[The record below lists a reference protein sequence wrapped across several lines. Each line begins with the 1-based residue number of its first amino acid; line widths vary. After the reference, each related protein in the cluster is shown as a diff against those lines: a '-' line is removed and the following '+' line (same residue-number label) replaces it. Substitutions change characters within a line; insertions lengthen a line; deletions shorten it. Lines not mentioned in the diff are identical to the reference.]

1 MSNDADMRFLLKEI
15 DDTKRMIS
23 VFEED
28 EITYATELRNYRQKL
43 EGLLNELKARQEN
56 S

>member
-15 DDTKRMIS
+15 ESTKAMIA

-28 EITYATELRNYRQKL
+28 PIKYATELRNYRQKL
-43 EGLLNELKARQEN
+43 KGLLAELESRK
-56 S
+56 SC